1 LLGYRKN
8 REPARLPFCRKSTKT
23 AASPDHQID
32 DSQPFATTRSTAA
45 HAPFRAAAGGR
56 ATADA
61 PIGGL
66 LHCAVLAFSRSV
78 DRSRA
83 VAVDFTVLVKALVL
97 ADFHGGV
104 FNDIKPR
111 SGGSH
116 RKMSETIPPPPP
128 PDGLWILDGEMRPS
142 TGGPPQ
148 HQPTRSTSRVWI
160 AVAAT
165 GWLAAVAAA
174 GAAALPYM
182 RSGPLQSLQVQCPD
196 PTRVSDTVPAES
208 HPAPPETPIA
218 APPPAPP
225 ETPIAAPPPAPPET
239 PIAAP
244 PPAPRGSFPQD
255 DRRAQMQASWGD
267 ARPIPTGNPATSN
280 HVARMRHQH
289 RRAIAGEPKALRAAR
304 VNGSDVRPQSAE
316 PATPLGCPPA
326 FRAEGVC

>member
-1 LLGYRKN
+1 M
-8 REPARLPFCRKSTKT
+8 
-23 AASPDHQID
+23 
-32 DSQPFATTRSTAA
+32 
-45 HAPFRAAAGGR
+45 
-56 ATADA
+56 ADA

-83 VAVDFTVLVKALVL
+83 LAVDFTVLVKALVL

-196 PTRVSDTVPAES
+196 PIRVSDTVPAES
-208 HPAPPETPIA
+208 H
-218 APPPAPP
+218 
-225 ETPIAAPPPAPPET
+225 PAPPET

-267 ARPIPTGNPATSN
+267 ARPIPTGNPAISN
-280 HVARMRHQH
+280 RVARMRHQH